1 MKKYGPCGPTSR
13 GLLRQE
19 TLVLLLLP
27 LRYAPRHLAALSIL
41 FTRLRLKQT
50 RLRLTQLNKPRLSL
64 AALTLFAL
72 LLLFPAL
79 VARVLSLLCSLWA
92 AILVGSFVV
101 PCLLKGLFS
110 FSLSLVM
117 PPLCSLTQLSLG
129 TLMLVTQGALLVLFL
144 LIVLGVTLL

>member
-1 MKKYGPCGPTSR
+1 
-13 GLLRQE
+13 
-19 TLVLLLLP
+19 LLLP
-27 LRYAPRHLAALSIL
+27 LRYTPRHLAALSIL

-72 LLLFPAL
+72 LLLLPAL

-101 PCLLKGLFS
+101 PCLLKGLFL